1 MTLIE
6 ATNMLIRNPQLF
18 TLDGDSVYFVLKPKY
33 AGIYFCMSTAERRW
47 NMHVTIGHWE
57 QEVVDVDK
65 ELSIEKQQKM
75 LQEFREA
82 VEKAWKSA
90 VFPVFANV
98 AAIDLQNRGLAT
110 LHVQGSL
117 SAKMWS
123 LQNAVQRELR
133 VQERSRRTNFHFSL
147 DA

>member
-1 MTLIE
+1 M
-6 ATNMLIRNPQLF
+6 
-18 TLDGDSVYFVLKPKY
+18 DGDT
-33 AGIYFCMSTAERRW
+33 AGRRW
-47 NMHVTIGHWE
+47 NFHVTIGHWK
-57 QEVVDVDK
+57 QEVVDK
-65 ELSIEKQQKM
+65 TLSVEKQQKM

-98 AAIDLQNRGLAT
+98 EAIDLQNRALAT
-110 LHVQGSL
+110 LHVQGLL

-123 LQNAVQRELR
+123 LQESVRRELQ